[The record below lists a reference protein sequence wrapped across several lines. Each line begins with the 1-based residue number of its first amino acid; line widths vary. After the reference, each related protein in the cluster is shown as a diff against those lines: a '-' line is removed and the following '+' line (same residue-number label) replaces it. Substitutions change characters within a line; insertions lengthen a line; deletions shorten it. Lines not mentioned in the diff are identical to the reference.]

1 MIRLSSLLVVLL
13 GMCCLEV
20 HAQKIPIGQWQSHLP
35 YNTAL
40 SIATDDVNVFVA
52 TRHSFY
58 VYNAA
63 NEEAIPYSKVNGM
76 SDIGMSKIGYDRLTE
91 TVILGY
97 SNSNIDLFSNG
108 SFYNIPHLKQKNV
121 SGTKKINHIYTVDG
135 QAYISTDVGVLVINL
150 DKYEV
155 KETYAFSKSGIDIQ
169 IKAVTLHNN
178 MLYAATTDGL
188 YRISRTHP
196 NIQDFQAWQVLDSN
210 RNFETVITSNN
221 KIFAAQPNDVFVI
234 EADTLRSVYNSTDTS
249 ITTIVP
255 GVNSLWVLEYN
266 DSTFAGK
273 AKKMNSDYSFSDS
286 FSTSGP
292 AQEIIDTRMADSTKW
307 IASNNNGLL
316 RRTMKGDPY
325 LTVVPDGP
333 GDVASFDIS
342 ISGKDILVAHGG
354 YDDRYNP
361 LYSPSGFS
369 VYSNDKWKSY
379 KIFNY
384 APFGDTVFDF
394 VKIMKGPQG
403 EIYAGSSQSGLFI
416 LKTDGSY
423 EYYKQNSFIDPS
435 STGSNLY
442 RISGMTFDNDGVL
455 WLTVYGGTPN
465 ELVARTKDGTWYKY
479 SIPASRGIA
488 HAAAN
493 IMTDDN
499 NLKWYTIPSGGG
511 VMVFD
516 DNRTPENPLDD
527 SYRQLLVGDGSGGL
541 PNNEVYSLAKDRNGS
556 IWIGTA
562 NGIGIVNCPSQVIA
576 RKCEAERR
584 IVQFDNFAG
593 LLFQNEQVRTI
604 AVDGANRK
612 WIGTT
617 NGVWL
622 LTPNGDAIIE
632 RFTID
637 NSPLPSN
644 LIQKISINQLTGEVY
659 IGTELGMM
667 TYRGTA
673 TEATGRE
680 DEKLITF
687 PNPVPSGYAGTI
699 AIKGF
704 MENAD
709 VRITDISGQLVFRTT
724 AHGGQAIWNG
734 MDYTGRRPQSGV
746 YLIFG
751 ANKDGSQTVKGKM
764 VFME

>member
-1 MIRLSSLLVVLL
+1 MIRFSSLLVVLL
-13 GMCCLEV
+13 GACGWAAQ
-20 HAQKIPIGQWQSHLP
+20 AQKIPIGQWQSHLP

-58 VYNAA
+58 IYNAA

-91 TVILGY
+91 TVVLGY
-97 SNSNIDLFSNG
+97 TNSNIDLFNNG
-108 SFYNIPHLKQKNV
+108 NFYNIPHLKQKNV
-121 SGTKKINHIYTVDG
+121 SGTKKINHIYTADG

-150 DKYEV
+150 NRYEV
-155 KETYAFSKSGIDIQ
+155 KETYAFSKAGIDIP

-178 MLYAATTDGL
+178 LLYAATTEGL

-196 NIQDFQAWQVLDSN
+196 NIQDFQAWQAIDSN
-210 RNFETVITSNN
+210 RSFETVITSDN
-221 KIFAAQPNDVFVI
+221 KVFAAQPNDVYVV
-234 EADTLRSVYNSTDTS
+234 EADTLRSVYNSADTL

-266 DSTFAGK
+266 DSTIVGM
-273 AKKMNSDYSFSDS
+273 AKKMNNDYSFSDS

-292 AQEIIDTRMADSTKW
+292 AQEIIDTRMQDSTKW
-307 IASNNNGLL
+307 IASNNAGLL
-316 RRTMKGDPY
+316 RRTMKGDPF
-325 LTVVPDGP
+325 LTVFPDGP

-361 LYSPSGFS
+361 LYSGSGFS

-384 APFGDTVFDF
+384 APFGDSVLDF

-416 LKTDGSY
+416 LKPDGSY

-442 RISGMTFDNDGVL
+442 RISGMTFDNEGIL

-465 ELVARTKDGTWYKY
+465 ELVARAKDGTWYKY

-527 SYRQLLVGDGSGGL
+527 KYRQLLAGDGSGGL
-541 PNNEVYSLAKDRNGS
+541 PDNEVYCLAKDRSGS

-562 NGIGIVNCPSQVIA
+562 NGIGIVNCPSQVIS
-576 RKCEAERR
+576 RNCEAEKR

-593 LLFQNEQVRTI
+593 HLFQNEQVRAI

-622 LTPNGDAIIE
+622 VSANGDAIIE

-644 LIQKISINQLTGEVY
+644 LVQKISIDQVTGEVY

-673 TEATGRE
+673 TEATNNDKE
-680 DEKLITF
+680 QLITF

-751 ANKDGSQTVKGKM
+751 ANRDGSQTVKGKM